1 MCVTCLGVAFL
12 ASLIDVLG
20 GALALAIIVRALRS
34 WIQVRLP
41 FGLDDLIAGV
51 TEPVLGPIRRVLPY
65 AAGMDFSPFVA
76 LIAIQF
82 ARQLLLGVLPR
93 VV

>member
-1 MCVTCLGVAFL
+1 MCVTCLGLAFV
-12 ASLIDVLG
+12 ASLIEVLA
-20 GALALAIIVRALRS
+20 GALALAIIIRTLRS
-34 WIQVRLP
+34 WVDVRLP

-51 TEPVLGPIRRVLPY
+51 TEPILGPLRRVLPQ

-82 ARQLLLGVLPR
+82 ARQLLVGVLPR
-93 VV
+93 AF